1 MTFTHMSSDY
11 SILHAKSII
20 LPVHKQVELYLI
32 GCGGTGSWLA
42 PSLCRIAR
50 TLNEKGKAASLIFID
65 PDVVEQKNVLRQN
78 FCDAEIGLNKAQ
90 TLALR
95 YSLSWGVKIKALP
108 ALFAPEIIA
117 RDYYQREQKLKI
129 IIGCVDNAIARQSIA
144 QALSQYQSWHT
155 RNIAT
160 ELWWLDCGNHSNSGQ
175 VLIGSHLSTEMDV
188 YKFHELGC
196 IKLPAPCLQHTELLK
211 PKPEELSDSSISCAE
226 LALLNTQSLAINQR
240 MAAEA
245 ASYLVQL
252 VTGKLNRLA
261 TYIDLNSGFATSTF
275 ITEEA
280 IAKIVTKAE
289 ALEGAKD
296 LSACSYMAD
305 GRR

>member
-1 MTFTHMSSDY
+1 MALTHMSCDY
-11 SILHAKSII
+11 SILHAKPII
-20 LPVHKQVELYLI
+20 LPVYKQVEFYLV

-42 PSLCRIAR
+42 PSLCRLAR
-50 TLNEKGKAASLIFID
+50 TSNEQGKATTLIFID
-65 PDVVEQKNVLRQN
+65 PDAVERKNVLRQN

-95 YSLSWGVKIKALP
+95 YSLSWGVRIEAL
-108 ALFAPEIIA
+108 ADSFNPEIIA

-129 IIGCVDNAIARQSIA
+129 VIGCVDNAIARQSITD
-144 QALSQYQSWHT
+144 ALSQYQSWHT
-155 RNIAT
+155 RDIVT

-175 VLIGSHLSTEMDV
+175 VLIGSHLSTEIDV

-196 IKLPAPCLQHTELLK
+196 IKLPAPCLQHPELLK
-211 PKPEELSDSSISCAE
+211 PKPEELSDYSISCAE
-226 LALLNTQSLAINQR
+226 LALLNAQSLSINQR

-252 VTGKLNRLA
+252 VTGKLNHLA

-280 IAKIVTKAE
+280 IAKIVTN
-289 ALEGAKD
+289 AKD
-296 LSACSYMAD
+296 LAKT
-305 GRR
+305 

>member
-1 MTFTHMSSDY
+1 MTFTHMSPDY

-20 LPVHKQVELYLI
+20 LPVHKQVELYLV

-50 TLNEKGKAASLIFID
+50 TLNEKGKATNLIFID
-65 PDVVEQKNVLRQN
+65 PDIVEQKNVLRQN

-95 YSLSWGVKIKALP
+95 YSLSWEVSIEALP
-108 ALFAPEIIA
+108 ALFNPEIVA
-117 RDYYQREQKLKI
+117 RDYYLRERKLKI

-144 QALSQYQSWHT
+144 DALSQYQSWHT
-155 RNIAT
+155 RNVAT
-160 ELWWLDCGNHSNSGQ
+160 ELWWLDCGNHTNSGQ
-175 VLIGSHLSTEMDV
+175 VLIGSHLSTEIEV

-196 IKLPAPCLQHTELLK
+196 IKLPAPCRQHPELLE
-211 PKPEELSDSSISCAE
+211 PKPEEFNNNTISCAE
-226 LALLNTQSLAINQR
+226 LALLHTQSLSINQR

-280 IAKIVTKAE
+280 IAKIVTN
-289 ALEGAKD
+289 AKD
-296 LSACSYMAD
+296 LTKI
-305 GRR
+305 

>member
-1 MTFTHMSSDY
+1 MTFTHMSFDY
-11 SILHAKSII
+11 SVLHAKSII
-20 LPVHKQVELYLI
+20 LPVYKQVEFYLV

-50 TLNEKGKAASLIFID
+50 TLSEQGKATTLIFID
-65 PDVVEQKNVLRQN
+65 PDAVERKNVLRQN

-95 YSLSWGVKIKALP
+95 YSLSWGVEINALP
-108 ALFAPEIIA
+108 ALFDSQIVA
-117 RDYYQREQKLKI
+117 RDYYQREHKLKI
-129 IIGCVDNAIARQSIA
+129 IIGCVDNALARQSITH
-144 QALSQYQSWHT
+144 ALSQYQSWHT
-155 RNIAT
+155 RDVAT

-175 VLIGSHLSTEMDV
+175 VLIGSHLSTEIDV

-196 IKLPAPCLQHTELLK
+196 IKLPAPCLQHPELLK
-211 PKPEELSDSSISCAE
+211 PKPEELDDNTVSCAE
-226 LALLNTQSLAINQR
+226 LALLNTQSLSINQR

-261 TYIDLNSGFATSTF
+261 TYLDLNSGFATSTF

-280 IAKIVTKAE
+280 IAKIVPD
-289 ALEGAKD
+289 AKD
-296 LSACSYMAD
+296 LAKI
-305 GRR
+305 

>member
-1 MTFTHMSSDY
+1 MTFTHMSLDY

-20 LPVHKQVELYLI
+20 LPVYKQVEFYLV

-50 TLNEKGKAASLIFID
+50 TLCDRGKATTLIFID
-65 PDVVEQKNVLRQN
+65 PDAVERKNVLRQN

-95 YSLSWGVKIKALP
+95 YSLSWGIEINALP
-108 ALFAPEIIA
+108 TLFDSQIVA
-117 RDYYQREQKLKI
+117 RDYYQREHKLKI
-129 IIGCVDNAIARQSIA
+129 IIGCVDNAIARQSITH
-144 QALSQYQSWHT
+144 ALSQYQSWHT
-155 RNIAT
+155 RDVAT

-175 VLIGSHLSTEMDV
+175 VLIGSHLSTEIDV
-188 YKFHELGC
+188 YQFHELGC
-196 IKLPAPCLQHTELLK
+196 IKLPAPCLQHPELLK
-211 PKPEELSDSSISCAE
+211 PKPEESGNSSISCAE
-226 LALLNTQSLAINQR
+226 LALLNAQSLSINQR

-261 TYIDLNSGFATSTF
+261 TYVDLNSGFATSTF
-275 ITEEA
+275 ITEDA
-280 IAKIVTKAE
+280 IARIVTKA
-289 ALEGAKD
+289 KD
-296 LSACSYMAD
+296 LAKT
-305 GRR
+305 

>member
-1 MTFTHMSSDY
+1 MPLDY
-11 SILHAKSII
+11 SILQAKAIV
-20 LPVHKQVELYLI
+20 LPLYEQLEFYLI

-42 PSLCRIAR
+42 PSLCRLVR
-50 TLNEKGKAASLIFID
+50 TLNEKGKATSLIFID
-65 PDVVEQKNVLRQN
+65 PDIVEQKNVLRQN

-95 YSLSWGVKIKALP
+95 YSLSWGVSIEALP
-108 ALFAPEIIA
+108 ALFNPEIVA
-117 RDYYQREQKLKI
+117 RDYYQREHKLKI

-144 QALSQYQSWHT
+144 DALSQYQSWHT
-155 RNIAT
+155 RDVAT
-160 ELWWLDCGNHSNSGQ
+160 ELWWLDCGNFINSGQ
-175 VLIGSHLSTEMDV
+175 VSIGSHLLTEIDV

-196 IKLPAPCLQHTELLK
+196 IRLPAPCLQHPELLK
-211 PKPEELSDSSISCAE
+211 PKPEELGDNTISCAE
-226 LALLNTQSLAINQR
+226 LALLNHQSLCINQR

-252 VTGKLNRLA
+252 LTGKLNRLA

-280 IAKIVTKAE
+280 IRRSLPRKARSP
-289 ALEGAKD
+289 K
-296 LSACSYMAD
+296 
-305 GRR
+305 

>member
-1 MTFTHMSSDY
+1 MTFTHMSLDY

-20 LPVHKQVELYLI
+20 LPVYRQVELYLV

-50 TLNEKGKAASLIFID
+50 TLNEKGKATNLIFID
-65 PDVVEQKNVLRQN
+65 PDIVEQKNVLRQN

-95 YSLSWGVKIKALP
+95 YSLSWGVSIEALP
-108 ALFAPEIIA
+108 ALFNPEIVA
-117 RDYYQREQKLKI
+117 RDYYQREHKLKI

-144 QALSQYQSWHT
+144 DALSQYQTWHT
-155 RNIAT
+155 RNVAT
-160 ELWWLDCGNHSNSGQ
+160 ELWWLDCGNHFNSGQ
-175 VLIGSHLSTEMDV
+175 VLIGSHLSTEIDV

-196 IKLPAPCLQHTELLK
+196 IKLPAPCLQHPELLK
-211 PKPEELSDSSISCAE
+211 PKPEESGKATISCAE
-226 LALLNTQSLAINQR
+226 LALLNTQSLCINQR

-261 TYIDLNSGFATSTF
+261 TYLDLDSGFTTSTF
-275 ITEEA
+275 ITEDI
-280 IAKIVTKAE
+280 IAEIVTN
-289 ALEGAKD
+289 AKV
-296 LSACSYMAD
+296 STKT
-305 GRR
+305 

>member
-1 MTFTHMSSDY
+1 MTFTHMSPDY

-20 LPVHKQVELYLI
+20 LPVHKQVELYLV

-50 TLNEKGKAASLIFID
+50 TLNEKGKVTNLIFID

-95 YSLSWGVKIKALP
+95 YSLSWGVSIEALP
-108 ALFAPEIIA
+108 ALFNPEIVA
-117 RDYYQREQKLKI
+117 RDYYQREHKLKI

-144 QALSQYQSWHT
+144 QSLSQYQTWHT
-155 RNIAT
+155 RDVAT

-211 PKPEELSDSSISCAE
+211 PKSEELSNNAISCAE
-226 LALLNTQSLAINQR
+226 LALLNAQSLTINQR

-245 ASYLVQL
+245 ASYLVQMI
-252 VTGKLNRLA
+252 TGKLNRLA

-280 IAKIVTKAE
+280 IAKIVTKAK
-289 ALEGAKD
+289 ALEGRSSRAE
-296 LSACSYMAD
+296 

>member
-1 MTFTHMSSDY
+1 MSLDY
-11 SILHAKSII
+11 SILHAESII
-20 LPVHKQVELYLI
+20 LPVYKQVKFYLV

-50 TLNEKGKAASLIFID
+50 TLSEQGKATTLIFID
-65 PDVVEQKNVLRQN
+65 PDAVERKNVLRQN

-108 ALFAPEIIA
+108 ALFDSEIVA
-117 RDYYQREQKLKI
+117 RDYYQREHKLKI

-155 RNIAT
+155 RDAAT

-175 VLIGSHLSTEMDV
+175 VLIGSHLSTELDV

-196 IKLPAPCLQHTELLK
+196 IKLPAPCLQHPELLK

-226 LALLNTQSLAINQR
+226 LALLNAQSLSINQC

-261 TYIDLNSGFATSTF
+261 TYLDLNSGFATSTF
-275 ITEEA
+275 ITEDA
-280 IAKIVTKAE
+280 ITEIVTN
-289 ALEGAKD
+289 AKD
-296 LSACSYMAD
+296 LAKT
-305 GRR
+305 

>member
-1 MTFTHMSSDY
+1 MTFTHMSFDY

-20 LPVHKQVELYLI
+20 LPAYKQIEFYLVA
-32 GCGGTGSWLA
+32 CGGTGSWLA

-50 TLNEKGKAASLIFID
+50 TLNEQGKPTTLIFID
-65 PDVVEQKNVLRQN
+65 PDTVERKNVLRQN

-95 YSLSWGVKIKALP
+95 YSLSWGVEIQALP
-108 ALFAPEIIA
+108 ALFDSQIVA
-117 RDYYQREQKLKI
+117 RDYYQREHKLKI
-129 IIGCVDNAIARQSIA
+129 IIGCVDNAIARQSIT

-155 RNIAT
+155 RDVAT

-175 VLIGSHLSTEMDV
+175 VLIGSHLSTEIDT

-196 IKLPAPCLQHTELLK
+196 IKLPAPCLQHPELLK
-211 PKPEELSDSSISCAE
+211 PKPEESGNSSISCAE
-226 LALLNTQSLAINQR
+226 LALLNAQSLSINQR

-261 TYIDLNSGFATSTF
+261 TYVDLNSGFATSTF
-275 ITEEA
+275 ITEDV
-280 IAKIVTKAE
+280 ITKIVTN
-289 ALEGAKD
+289 AKG
-296 LSACSYMAD
+296 LAKT
-305 GRR
+305 

>member
-1 MTFTHMSSDY
+1 MPLDY
-11 SILHAKSII
+11 SILQAKAIV
-20 LPVHKQVELYLI
+20 LPLYERLEFYLV

-42 PSLCRIAR
+42 PSLCRLAR
-50 TLNEKGKAASLIFID
+50 TLNEQGKTTTLIFID

-95 YSLSWGVKIKALP
+95 YSLSWGVSIEALP
-108 ALFAPEIIA
+108 ALFNPEIVA
-117 RDYYQREQKLKI
+117 RDYYQREHKLKI

-144 QALSQYQSWHT
+144 QSLSQYQTWHT
-155 RNIAT
+155 RDVAT

-175 VLIGSHLSTEMDV
+175 VLIGSHLSTEIDV

-196 IKLPAPCLQHTELLK
+196 IKLPAPCLQYPELLE
-211 PKPEELSDSSISCAE
+211 PKPEELNDNTVSCAE
-226 LALLNTQSLAINQR
+226 LALLNAQSLSINQR
-240 MAAEA
+240 VAAEA

-275 ITEEA
+275 ITEGA
-280 IAKIVTKAE
+280 IRRSLPRKARSP
-289 ALEGAKD
+289 K
-296 LSACSYMAD
+296 
-305 GRR
+305 

>member
-1 MTFTHMSSDY
+1 MTFTHMSFDY

-20 LPVHKQVELYLI
+20 LPVYKQIEFYLV

-50 TLNEKGKAASLIFID
+50 TLNEQGKATTLIFID
-65 PDVVEQKNVLRQN
+65 PDTVERKNALRQN

-95 YSLSWGVKIKALP
+95 YSLSWGVEIQALP
-108 ALFAPEIIA
+108 ALFDSQIVA
-117 RDYYQREQKLKI
+117 RNYYQREHKLKI
-129 IIGCVDNAIARQSIA
+129 IIGCVDNAIARQSITH
-144 QALSQYQSWHT
+144 ALSQYQSWHT
-155 RNIAT
+155 RDIAT

-175 VLIGSHLSTEMDV
+175 VLIGSHLSTEIDV
-188 YKFHELGC
+188 YQFHELGC
-196 IKLPAPCLQHTELLK
+196 IKLPAPCLQHPELLK
-211 PKPEELSDSSISCAE
+211 PKPEESGNSSISCAE
-226 LALLNTQSLAINQR
+226 LALVNAQSLSINQR

-261 TYIDLNSGFATSTF
+261 TYVDLNSGFATSTF
-275 ITEEA
+275 ITEDV
-280 IAKIVTKAE
+280 ITKIVTN
-289 ALEGAKD
+289 AKG
-296 LSACSYMAD
+296 LAKT
-305 GRR
+305 

>member
-1 MTFTHMSSDY
+1 MPLDY
-11 SILHAKSII
+11 SILNAKPII
-20 LPVHKQVELYLI
+20 LPVYQQIEFYLV

-50 TLNEKGKAASLIFID
+50 YFTQQGKNTTLIFID
-65 PDVVEQKNVLRQN
+65 PDRVEQKNILRQN

-95 YSLSWGVKIKALP
+95 YSLSWGIDIEALP
-108 ALFAPEIIA
+108 DSFKPEIVA

-129 IIGCVDNAIARQSIA
+129 VIGCVDNGIARQSITR
-144 QALSQYQSWHT
+144 ALSQYQSWHT
-155 RNIAT
+155 RDIAT
-160 ELWWLDCGNHSNSGQ
+160 ELWWLDCGNHSHSGQ
-175 VLIGSHLSTEMDV
+175 VLIGSHLSAEIDT
-188 YKFHELGC
+188 YQFHQLGC
-196 IKLPAPCLQHTELLK
+196 IKLPAPCLQHPELLE
-211 PKPEELSDSSISCAE
+211 PKPEELSQTNISCAE
-226 LALLNTQSLAINQR
+226 LDLINTQSLNINQYV
-240 MAAEA
+240 AAEA

-280 IAKIVTKAE
+280 IAKIVTN
-289 ALEGAKD
+289 AKD
-296 LSACSYMAD
+296 LTKI
-305 GRR
+305 

>member
-1 MTFTHMSSDY
+1 MTFTHMSPDY

-20 LPVHKQVELYLI
+20 LPVYKQVELYLV

-50 TLNEKGKAASLIFID
+50 TLNEKGKATNLIFID

-95 YSLSWGVKIKALP
+95 YSLSWRVSIEALP
-108 ALFAPEIIA
+108 ALFNPEIIA
-117 RDYYQREQKLKI
+117 RDYYQREHKLKI
-129 IIGCVDNAIARQSIA
+129 IIGCVDNTIARQSIA
-144 QALSQYQSWHT
+144 QSLSQYQSWHT
-155 RNIAT
+155 RDVAT
-160 ELWWLDCGNHSNSGQ
+160 ELWWLDCGNHTNSGQ
-175 VLIGSHLSTEMDV
+175 VLIGSHLSTEIDV

-196 IKLPAPCLQHTELLK
+196 IKLPAPCLQHPELLK
-211 PKPEELSDSSISCAE
+211 PKPEELSKNAISCAE
-226 LALLNTQSLAINQR
+226 LALLNAQSLTINQR

-275 ITEEA
+275 ITEDA
-280 IAKIVTKAE
+280 IAKIVTN
-289 ALEGAKD
+289 AKD
-296 LSACSYMAD
+296 LTKI
-305 GRR
+305 

>member
-1 MTFTHMSSDY
+1 MTFTHMSFDY

-20 LPVHKQVELYLI
+20 LPVYKQIEFYLV

-50 TLNEKGKAASLIFID
+50 TLNEQGKATTLIFID
-65 PDVVEQKNVLRQN
+65 PDAVERKNVLRQN

-95 YSLSWGVKIKALP
+95 YSLSWGVEIQALP
-108 ALFAPEIIA
+108 ALFDSQIVA
-117 RDYYQREQKLKI
+117 RDYYQREHKLKI
-129 IIGCVDNAIARQSIA
+129 IIGCVDNAIARQSITR
-144 QALSQYQSWHT
+144 ALSQYQSWHT
-155 RNIAT
+155 RDVAT

-175 VLIGSHLSTEMDV
+175 VLIGSHLSTEIDV

-196 IKLPAPCLQHTELLK
+196 IRLPAPCLQHPELLK
-211 PKPEELSDSSISCAE
+211 PKPEELSDSSVSCAE
-226 LALLNTQSLAINQR
+226 LALLNAQSLSINQC

-261 TYIDLNSGFATSTF
+261 TYLDLNSGFATSTF
-275 ITEEA
+275 ITEDT
-280 IAKIVTKAE
+280 IGKIVTN
-289 ALEGAKD
+289 AKD
-296 LSACSYMAD
+296 LAKT
-305 GRR
+305 